1 MGNVSLIIVGLMMS
15 QTQQEGSVLV
25 EQQQNSQNVQGQ
37 SRFSIEASQTGSE
50 NFGGALIV
58 GGKHGHGELRASCEA
73 GLVGSGSMVGLP
85 ISAKVVDRRE
95 IFSPSSYFTSSNM
108 WGSVACAM
116 TTCGSPGVA
125 VRHQTPS
132 KDWLQDFD
140 L

>member
-1 MGNVSLIIVGLMMS
+1 MGNLSLIMVGLMMS

-25 EQQQNSQNVQGQ
+25 EQQQNNQNVQGQ

-95 IFSPSSYFTSSNM
+95 NLSPSSCFASNL
-108 WGSVACAM
+108 WGSVSCAI
-116 TTCGSPGVA
+116 TTCASPGVA
-125 VRHQTPS
+125 IRHHTPS